1 MFRKKYISI
10 KQHDIQDCGAACLAT
25 ISKTYGLNIPISK
38 IREVAGTDMMG
49 TNAYGMVKAAED
61 LGFSAKAVRGTP
73 ESLHTEFPLPAIAHV
88 VIDNKLLH
96 YIVIHKI
103 DKKKKQITVADPAK
117 GIEVLTEEEFN
128 KIWTGVLIILVPT
141 ESFEKRNENEGVLR
155 RFFELLKPQ
164 KKLLLNVFL
173 ASLIYTIL
181 GIVASFYFK
190 FLMDDILPNNLRG
203 TLNVISIAFLL
214 LYIFQTILNA
224 FRSHLLLYLS
234 QRLDIPLIL
243 GYYKHVL
250 QLPMN
255 FFSTRKV
262 GEIVSRFMDASKIR
276 HAISGATL
284 TIMIDTGMVFA
295 GGIILFIQSRLLFGI
310 SLVIGLLYAIIALSF
325 NKSYKKNQQDI
336 MEENS
341 QVTSYLVESLQGIET
356 VKSFNSEDK
365 SNLETEKRFVKLLKT
380 AFHGGVLQNVQGN
393 LKGIVQSVGGLVIL
407 WVGAIQVMDG
417 NLTIGQ
423 LLTFNALLAYFL
435 TPIRNLIDLQLSMQ
449 TAIVSAERLAEILD
463 LEIEKDRKEHKKI
476 SPSKLS
482 GEIEF
487 NNVDF
492 RYGTRELV
500 LKDINLEIKQ
510 GERIALVGESG
521 SGKTTLAKLILNF
534 YKAQKGEILLD
545 DYNILDINRDVLRQ
559 KIGYIPQNIF
569 LFSGTVEENLRLGN
583 QTASMEEIIE
593 ICKITTVHDFI
604 NEMPLRY
611 NTTLDENG
619 SNLSG
624 GQRQRLALAR
634 ALIKKP
640 DILIM
645 DEATSNLDSTTEKS
659 IENLIKDN
667 FQEMT
672 MIIIAHRLST
682 IRSCDRIYVMDQGF
696 IIEEGNHEELL
707 KEKGK
712 YYELWESQFP
722 EKELSPGIS

>member
-1 MFRKKYISI
+1 MFKKKYISI

-49 TNAYGMVKAAED
+49 TNAYGMVKAAEE
-61 LGFSAKAVRGTP
+61 LGFTAKAVRGTP

-103 DKKKKQITVADPAK
+103 DKKKKQITVSDPAK

-141 ESFEKRNENEGVLR
+141 EKFEKGDKNQGVLK

-214 LYIFQTILNA
+214 LYIFQTILNT

-262 GEIVSRFMDASKIR
+262 GEIISRFMDASKIR
-276 HAISGATL
+276 DAISGATL

-295 GGIILFIQSRLLFGI
+295 GGIVLFIQSRLLFGI
-310 SLVIGLLYAIIALSF
+310 SLVIGFLYAIIAWSF

-336 MEENS
+336 MEDNS

-365 SNLETEKRFVKLLKT
+365 SNLETEKKFVKLLKT
-380 AFHGGVLQNVQGN
+380 VFHGGVLQNIQGN
-393 LKGIVQSVGGLVIL
+393 LKGIIQSVGGLVIL

-463 LEIEKDRKEHKKI
+463 LEIEKDAKEHKKI

-487 NNVDF
+487 NNIDF

-500 LKDINLEIKQ
+500 LKGINLDIKK

-534 YKAQKGEILLD
+534 YKSEKGEILLD
-545 DYNILDINRDVLRQ
+545 DYNIQDINRDILRQ
-559 KIGYIPQNIF
+559 RIGYIPQNIF

-634 ALIKKP
+634 ALIKNP

-682 IRSCDRIYVMDQGF
+682 IRSCDRIYVMDQGL

-722 EKELSPGIS
+722 EKELSPEIS